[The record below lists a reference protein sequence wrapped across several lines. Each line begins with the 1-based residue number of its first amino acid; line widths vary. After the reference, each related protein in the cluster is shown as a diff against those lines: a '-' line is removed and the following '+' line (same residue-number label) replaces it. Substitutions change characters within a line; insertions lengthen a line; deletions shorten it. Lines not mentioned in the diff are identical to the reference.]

1 MPRPVR
7 APSRRPSTQRD
18 SRTDKNASGRPRGRL
33 RRIVTITDA
42 KRAVLRRRSR
52 AVPRVDAAVRR
63 LVADMAV
70 TMRHAEGVGL
80 AAVQIGVP
88 LRVIVADTGR
98 GLLALVN
105 PRLRRRSGAEV
116 AEEGCLSVPGVVAP
130 VRRAQRVTVDG
141 TLLNGRRVG
150 LRAGG
155 FIARI
160 LQHEVDHLNGVLFL
174 DRVRA
179 SAVRRRPLRPA
190 ERRRGVRTA
199 ATKVVRPMTG
209 GTGRAVDP
217 SGIGSGGTKSRRVQ
231 MVAGGPRRRSTLRRA
246 GTLRITGAS
255 RRTAEPVSI
264 RS

>member
-1 MPRPVR
+1 MPSKQHGPHSDGNV
-7 APSRRPSTQRD
+7 
-18 SRTDKNASGRPRGRL
+18 SGRPRGRV

-88 LRVIVADTGR
+88 VRVIVADTGR

-105 PRLRRRSGAEV
+105 PRLRRRSGAEL

-130 VRRAQRVTVDG
+130 IRRAQRVTVEG
-141 TLLNGRRVG
+141 TLLTGRRVG

-160 LQHEVDHLNGVLFL
+160 LQHEIDHLNGVLFL
-174 DRVRA
+174 DRARA
-179 SAVRRRPLRPA
+179 SAVRRRPLRAA

-199 ATKVVRPMTG
+199 ATKLALKTEAAR
-209 GTGRAVDP
+209 
-217 SGIGSGGTKSRRVQ
+217 
-231 MVAGGPRRRSTLRRA
+231 PRRRSTLRRA
-246 GTLRITGAS
+246 
-255 RRTAEPVSI
+255 AEPASI